1 MSDIVTAMPGQEPQ
15 FVVDVVVPD
24 QGHGFHVSN
33 MKLDE
38 LFFEARNA
46 YIDHLGIDDLWHHDV
61 TPQLKELLIRF
72 ESEAM
77 PGQPLRSTVQ
87 ITSRSRR
94 TFVMEQAISVIEDD
108 GSLRPVATCRS
119 VHVSVSRSQGGAVE
133 VEPELWAAIERVEGR
148 EIAIEA
154 RAS

>member
-1 MSDIVTAMPGQEPQ
+1 MVVTMTGQEPK

-46 YIDHLGIDDLWHHDV
+46 YVQHLGVEDLWHRDV

-87 ITSRSRR
+87 VTSRSRR
-94 TFVMEQAISVIEDD
+94 TFVMEQAISVVEDGGD
-108 GSLRPVATCRS
+108 RLVATCRS

-133 VEPELWAAIERVEGR
+133 VDPVVWAAVERVEGR
-148 EIAIEA
+148 AIGIEV
-154 RAS
+154 RA